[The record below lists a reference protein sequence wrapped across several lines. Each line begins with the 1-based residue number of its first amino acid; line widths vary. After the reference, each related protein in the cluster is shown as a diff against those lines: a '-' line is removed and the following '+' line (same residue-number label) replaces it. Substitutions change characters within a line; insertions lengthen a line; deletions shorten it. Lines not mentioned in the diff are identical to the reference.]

1 MSINNLKARIG
12 YNGGQRQVDRMIL
25 DKQKSLKD
33 SLWRAYQSAT
43 AVLNDGRE
51 FRCLINPNKISME
64 ADDKILS
71 IPFNDICLTSQEKED
86 TAITKGSVI
95 QWKENGTYWIVYS
108 QYLQEV
114 AYFKGSIRQCSNEPI
129 TIGEQQYWFYLK
141 GPNDQSIDWQKT
153 KHLIFNNLNYSVELY
168 ITKDEKTLQ
177 FFQQFKKCKI
187 HGKDFEVQAVDTIS
201 IDGILLVYLKES
213 YVSAPDAEPVPDPE
227 PEINPNDA
235 YILGDFKVYPYETK
249 LYTYANLIG
258 GKWMVSN
265 NRAKVVAQDQNTVT
279 VEIVTGKSG
288 SVNLAY
294 VINNTVYFS
303 QELTILSL

>member
-108 QYLQEV
+108 
-114 AYFKGSIRQCSNEPI
+114 
-129 TIGEQQYWFYLK
+129 
-141 GPNDQSIDWQKT
+141 
-153 KHLIFNNLNYSVELY
+153 
-168 ITKDEKTLQ
+168 
-177 FFQQFKKCKI
+177 
-187 HGKDFEVQAVDTIS
+187 
-201 IDGILLVYLKES
+201 
-213 YVSAPDAEPVPDPE
+213 
-227 PEINPNDA
+227 
-235 YILGDFKVYPYETK
+235 
-249 LYTYANLIG
+249 
-258 GKWMVSN
+258 
-265 NRAKVVAQDQNTVT
+265 
-279 VEIVTGKSG
+279 
-288 SVNLAY
+288 
-294 VINNTVYFS
+294 
-303 QELTILSL
+303 